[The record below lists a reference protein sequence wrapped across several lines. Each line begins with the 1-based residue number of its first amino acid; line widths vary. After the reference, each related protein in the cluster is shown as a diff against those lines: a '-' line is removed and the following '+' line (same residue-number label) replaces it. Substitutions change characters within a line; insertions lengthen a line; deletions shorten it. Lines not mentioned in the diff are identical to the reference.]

1 MKKVYLIKS
10 EKRIKNEISEE
21 QKEDLFDVLNV
32 ENFEKKSSYLMVSV
46 ILKDFHLRNCFS
58 IIKKM

>member
-32 ENFEKKSSYLMVSV
+32 EKKSSYLMVSV